1 MLAIEKM
8 MKPNTLEPLALRFYR
23 IWSPY
28 LTLCLARVGISPNAV
43 STGSILM
50 SVAAG
55 VLLGLNHPLAAAL
68 VLVAGHTFDRCD
80 GELARYTD
88 RCSLSGMY
96 LSALNGNITYGAILL
111 GSGCGAY
118 LATGMPLYLY
128 AGMSAILF
136 KYLCRLNDKE
146 KGRLLLGKKRSPTS
160 GIKPPTIL
168 RRISWEAFMY
178 VIHSYGMIISLLV
191 LSLLGRFHYLPLFYG
206 VLFPLQFIVQLI
218 LHQLEFKKINE

>member
-1 MLAIEKM
+1 MVAIEKM

-28 LTLCLARVGISPNAV
+28 LTLFLVKVGISPNVV

-50 SVAAG
+50 SVTAG
-55 VLLGLNHPLAAAL
+55 TLLGLNHPLAAAL
-68 VLVAGHTFDRCD
+68 VLIAGHTLDRCD

-88 RCSLSGMY
+88 RCSLFGIY

-111 GSGCGAY
+111 GSGFGAY

-128 AGMSAILF
+128 AGISATLF

-146 KGRLLLGKKRSPTS
+146 KGRLLLSKKPTFISSIRSPA
-160 GIKPPTIL
+160 IL
-168 RRISWEAFMY
+168 KRISWEVFMY

-191 LSLLGRFHYLPLFYG
+191 LALFDRFYYLPLFYG

-218 LHQLEFKKINE
+218 LHQLDFKKANN